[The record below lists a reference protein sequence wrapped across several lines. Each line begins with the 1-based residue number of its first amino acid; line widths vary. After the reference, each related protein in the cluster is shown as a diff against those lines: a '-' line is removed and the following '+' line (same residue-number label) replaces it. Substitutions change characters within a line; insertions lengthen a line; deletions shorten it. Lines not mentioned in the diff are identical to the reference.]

1 MKKKGTLLI
10 VDDNRNILT
19 TVKMLLEDTFQKIFM
34 LANPNAIP
42 ATLREKHPD
51 VVLLDMNFRSG
62 INTGNEGLY
71 WLREIKKLQP
81 DTQVVLFTAYADIEL
96 AVNGLKEGAA
106 DFIVKPFDNA
116 KMIQTLSDA
125 YAKTAHT
132 PQISVVK
139 HQSQMYWGESET
151 MQQLRIMVEKVAIT
165 DANILITGE
174 NGTGKEMLPTRSID
188 SLRVM
193 VDR

>member
-10 VDDNRNILT
+10 VDDNHNILT
-19 TVKMLLEDTFQKIFM
+19 TVKMLLEDTFQNIFM

-96 AVNGLKEGAA
+96 KATYTDKKGVE
-106 DFIVKPFDNA
+106 VVETDNFTA
-116 KMIQTLSDA
+116 EAPPTDLSRQASESDVLGRERNDA
-125 YAKTAHT
+125 TT
-132 PQISVVK
+132 PY
-139 HQSQMYWGESET
+139 HG
-151 MQQLRIMVEKVAIT
+151 
-165 DANILITGE
+165 
-174 NGTGKEMLPTRSID
+174 
-188 SLRVM
+188 
-193 VDR
+193 